1 MKKFAVIL
9 MLIFAAG
16 VLSEG
21 CGGGNDDLAAPDLAS
36 EFKFTIVYKLKDESA
51 HFTGIM
57 DYTGALSSVDV
68 VRADFYATVHSSD
81 SSTYEFHPASED
93 LSAQAPARVY
103 TMEREYLY
111 DYAAEMFDKYYGR
124 VSDPRIVLTFR
135 DGSRVTILLD
145 DENVAFEAADDETE
159 ARASEITASSIV
171 DVFRRC
177 GKAFMDTL
185 NPFSQCAFNRTGS
198 AAGANIGIPGIMFV
212 VIPLWLFRPR
222 KRR

>member
-16 VLSEG
+16 VFSGG
-21 CGGGNDDLAAPDLAS
+21 CGGGHDDPAAPDLAS

-68 VRADFYATVHSSD
+68 VRADFYAIVHSSD

-111 DYAAEMFDKYYGR
+111 DYAAEMFDK
-124 VSDPRIVLTFR
+124 
-135 DGSRVTILLD
+135 
-145 DENVAFEAADDETE
+145 
-159 ARASEITASSIV
+159 
-171 DVFRRC
+171 
-177 GKAFMDTL
+177 
-185 NPFSQCAFNRTGS
+185 
-198 AAGANIGIPGIMFV
+198 
-212 VIPLWLFRPR
+212 
-222 KRR
+222 